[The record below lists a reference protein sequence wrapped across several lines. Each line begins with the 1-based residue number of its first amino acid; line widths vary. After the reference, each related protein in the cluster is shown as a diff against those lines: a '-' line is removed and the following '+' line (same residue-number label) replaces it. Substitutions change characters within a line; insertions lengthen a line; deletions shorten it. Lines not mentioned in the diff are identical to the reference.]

1 MTIAQLVSDI
11 KCELACNYVSVLDEK
26 EYGINCKNKEY
37 DFSSVEL
44 ELFFLEK
51 TIHYFYK
58 GTTGIYAI
66 VSIIMI
72 IVILVKKWR
81 IKNSKL

>member
-44 ELFFLEK
+44 ELFFLEN
-51 TIHYFYK
+51 IHYLDIEDHTLLLQRNYRDLCNCINNNDNCN
-58 GTTGIYAI
+58 TC
-66 VSIIMI
+66 
-72 IVILVKKWR
+72 
-81 IKNSKL
+81 